1 MGAFMQVIARGRQ
14 QGKTE
19 ELIRLCA
26 ENKGILVCR
35 DYNQIN
41 LVNERVEKMGL
52 EKINCITHYD
62 FTNKRLQ
69 GTFGTGIGGIYI
81 DDVEYLLQNI
91 SPRHTVEAI
100 TLNTKV

>member
-1 MGAFMQVIARGRQ
+1 VQVIARGRQ

-62 FTNKRLQ
+62 FTNFQRHGIYGL
-69 GTFGTGIGGIYI
+69 GIGGIYI

-100 TLNTKV
+100 TVNTKV

>member
-1 MGAFMQVIARGRQ
+1 MQVIARGRQ

-35 DYNQIN
+35 DYNQIE
-41 LVNERVEKMGL
+41 LVNERVEQMGL
-52 EKINCITHYD
+52 EKINCISHYD
-62 FTNKRLQ
+62 FMNKRQQ
-69 GTFGTGIGGIYI
+69 GIFRTGIGGIYI
-81 DDVEYLLQNI
+81 DDVECLLQNI
-91 SPRHTVEAI
+91 STRHTIEAI